1 MSAYIIR
8 RLLILP
14 IILWGLTLLI
24 YLMMSLLSP
33 YERAA
38 LYVRDI
44 PKREGSIE
52 EVLHKYGLDKPVWEQ
67 YLDWLGR
74 TLQGN
79 MGWSKVGGQK
89 VEEALHQY
97 VPVTVEL
104 ALWSF
109 VPMVT
114 IGVWLGVQAAVH
126 QNSFVDHLARI
137 FSIIGWS
144 IPVFVFG
151 LIMLMIFYARLDWF
165 PSGRLS
171 NWAEAIV
178 QAGSF
183 HRYTGMNTF
192 DSLLNGRLDVFV
204 DALRHLVMPVITLSY
219 MNWALILRVT
229 RSAMLETLRQD
240 YVTTA
245 RAKGLAERVV
255 IDEHARPNAM
265 ISVITVA
272 GLTLVTLL
280 NGAVITETIFN
291 LRGIGWFLANAASN
305 LDVIS
310 VLGVALF
317 SAVVMVGGNLV
328 VDILYGFADPRV
340 RMT

>member
-1 MSAYIIR
+1 MSTYIIR

-24 YLMMSLLSP
+24 FLMISMLSP

-44 PKREGSIE
+44 SKREGAME
-52 EVLHKYGLDKPVWEQ
+52 EVIHKYGLDQPVYVQ
-67 YLDWLGR
+67 YFEWLKR
-74 TLQGN
+74 TAQGN
-79 MGWSKVGGQK
+79 LGWSKVGGQP
-89 VEEALHQY
+89 VAEALRQY
-97 VPVTVEL
+97 IPVTAEL

-109 VPMVT
+109 VPMVI
-114 IGVWLGVQAAVH
+114 IGIWLGVQAAVH
-126 QNSFVDHLARI
+126 QNSWVDHLARV
-137 FSIIGWS
+137 FSIAGWS
-144 IPVFVFG
+144 IPLFVFG
-151 LIMLMIFYARLDWF
+151 LVMLMIFYARLDWF
-165 PSGRLS
+165 PAGRLS
-171 NWAEAIV
+171 NWAEAAA
-178 QAGSF
+178 QAESF

-192 DSLLNGRLDVFV
+192 DALFNARLDIFV
-204 DALRHLVMPVITLSY
+204 DALRHLVMPIITLSY
-219 MNWALILRVT
+219 LNWALILRVT

-240 YVTTA
+240 YVVTA

-255 IDEHARPNAM
+255 IDKHARPNAM

-291 LRGIGWFLANAASN
+291 FHGIGWFLASAASN

-310 VLGVALF
+310 VLGVSLF
-317 SAVVMVGGNLV
+317 SGVVMVIGNLV
-328 VDILYGFADPRV
+328 VDILYGVVDPRV
-340 RMT
+340 RIS